1 MKRFILTEEE
11 KNVIR
16 DMHLNE
22 LNKTTYNSAAAK
34 AVDRGD
40 EDLAI
45 EFLKH
50 SNEMGIDPLDD
61 EMKKLALQYVAAYD
75 GGEMKKVFDIAH
87 KALDGD
93 LDLFMKYV
101 KKFKNK

>member
-11 KNVIR
+11 KNTIR
-16 DMHLNE
+16 DMYLNE
-22 LNKTTYNSAAAK
+22 LNKSTYNSAAAK

-61 EMKKLALQYVAAYD
+61 EMKQLALQYVDAYD
-75 GGEMKKVFDIAH
+75 GGETKKVFDITH
-87 KALDGD
+87 KALDGN